1 MKIGELQFIF
11 RDPEMMTVER
21 CEIERNRPLDDGTN
35 LHWLFVQNFEYEMR
49 IISALQITSS
59 EHHGREWLKTPKSN
73 QALQRESA
81 EIFVADITW

>member
-49 IISALQITSS
+49 IISAL
-59 EHHGREWLKTPKSN
+59 
-73 QALQRESA
+73 
-81 EIFVADITW
+81 